1 MGFLGAW
8 TPEKSEISLSTH
20 HSNLNMEPEGAYTT
34 RNPSSY
40 PYHSPGCCHSAG
52 RHYILPGN
60 CWFTTGQRICCLMS
74 KQCVPHGNSHPIID
88 LDASNHINQWHFFSM
103 DDLNILK
110 WWHVSLVSSK
120 NIIYPEASHTECVF
134 PFSILLPILSLS
146 SGRVPS
152 FEGSGSWKQPGLP
165 RIVGVG
171 LRKGAPWPF
180 VAKRVGG
187 GGGGKKA
194 HGTSTL

>member
-1 MGFLGAW
+1 
-8 TPEKSEISLSTH
+8 
-20 HSNLNMEPEGAYTT
+20 
-34 RNPSSY
+34 
-40 PYHSPGCCHSAG
+40 
-52 RHYILPGN
+52 
-60 CWFTTGQRICCLMS
+60 
-74 KQCVPHGNSHPIID
+74 
-88 LDASNHINQWHFFSM
+88 M

-187 GGGGKKA
+187 GGVGEKSTWNKYPLVIQHNVYIYTYRKRLFIVDLHLNMVIFHGYILVYLRVYEVGPNMDSSWWTTKKHEHLMGKWWP
-194 HGTSTL
+194 TREN